1 MIIAKDHYAKV
12 VTVSFGVRF
21 GLAYSS
27 HGHLQ
32 VKVKQMRHQTTFE
45 EVCYHVCMFINQNDL
60 ADIRKRHS
68 NQKLVLTAGTFD
80 LFHVGHLEFLEN
92 TKKYGDVVVLM
103 LSGDNRVKAR
113 KGSKR
118 PIIPEAERA
127 KILDALKIIDYV
139 FIDPS
144 ILGPKEI
151 DPIHKTIIQNLD
163 PDYYVT
169 DGPDPRF
176 IKLLDKSKFI
186 TLERDESRV
195 QKSTT
200 EIIKQ
205 IIKLYSN

>member
-1 MIIAKDHYAKV
+1 MI
-12 VTVSFGVRF
+12 
-21 GLAYSS
+21 
-27 HGHLQ
+27 
-32 VKVKQMRHQTTFE
+32 
-45 EVCYHVCMFINQNDL
+45 INQNDL
-60 ADIRKRHS
+60 ANIRKHYS

-113 KGSKR
+113 KGPKR

-127 KILDALKIIDYV
+127 KILDALKIVDYV

-144 ILGPKEI
+144 TLSPKEI
-151 DPIHKTIIQNLD
+151 DPIHKTILQNLN
-163 PDYYVT
+163 PDFYVT

-176 IKLLDKSKFI
+176 VRLLDESKFI
-186 TLERDESRV
+186 TLERDESKV
-195 QKSTT
+195 HKSTT

-205 IIKLYSN
+205 IIKLNCD